1 LARSAREFVVP
12 LLFLVEGVF
21 WLGIVATGGAILLS
35 LAALAFIVS
44 GLMMYAMP
52 ANWVTRPLAGASAL
66 FGLVLAVYQVY
77 EAATLAGTG
86 LGELG
91 LTSGAVFAVFAV
103 LSVYLELSTLAM
115 GTQGLTPKKP

>member
-1 LARSAREFVVP
+1 MARSAREFVVP

-86 LGELG
+86 LGVLG
-91 LTSGAVFAVFAV
+91 LTSGAVFAVFAL

-115 GTQGLTPKKP
+115 GTRA